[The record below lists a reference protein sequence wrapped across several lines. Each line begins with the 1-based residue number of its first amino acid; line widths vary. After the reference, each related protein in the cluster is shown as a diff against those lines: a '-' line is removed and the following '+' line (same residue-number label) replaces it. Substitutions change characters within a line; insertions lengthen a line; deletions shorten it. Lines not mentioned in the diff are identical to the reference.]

1 MIAVLYPRDDKLAME
16 IAIKVG
22 LDYDNVYVAPTY
34 RIREKNVLS
43 ELEKAE
49 YGIMLIFDPKVGID
63 EKTNKRFNFLKDRV
77 KKMFVIIPDVLK
89 TNVKANGKIEFVDF
103 RSNDYNDL
111 ISKLNALVN
120 RLNSE
125 KAQSENFILLL
136 LVMVFIIALLITVK
150 ASK

>member
-16 IAIKVG
+16 VAIKTG
-22 LDYDNVYVAPTY
+22 LDYNNVYVAPTY
-34 RIREKNVLS
+34 RISEKRVLS

-49 YGIMLIFDPKVGID
+49 YGIMLIFDPKVKID
-63 EKTNKRFNFLKDRV
+63 EKTRKRFDFLKERV

-103 RSNDYNDL
+103 RGNDYNDL
-111 ISKLNALVN
+111 ISKLNTLVN

-125 KAQSENFILLL
+125 KAQSEALILLL
-136 LVMVFIIALLITVK
+136 LVIVFIIALLITIK
-150 ASK
+150 TSK